1 MQIHVPA
8 TGGYLNLGESMIYTA
23 AVVTSPLV
31 AGIAGGVGAA
41 LADIVTGYAIFAP
54 GTLIIKFVEG
64 VVVGFLFR
72 KLMKYKNLA
81 TLFGIIF
88 GSAISLLIIYIG
100 SQGVEITLGFIGS
113 EYVLLIPPVLWM
125 IIGFIAFI
133 LIAIVAGLIAKKGRG
148 IEILSMIVGGT
159 LMVIGYFIYEYFV
172 SNPLTG
178 RPPIAAIVEIPGN
191 FSQMTL
197 GILIALLLVE
207 FIEKASRR

>member
-1 MQIHVPA
+1 
-8 TGGYLNLGESMIYTA
+8 
-23 AVVTSPLV
+23 
-31 AGIAGGVGAA
+31 
-41 LADIVTGYAIFAP
+41 
-54 GTLIIKFVEG
+54 
-64 VVVGFLFR
+64 
-72 KLMKYKNLA
+72 MKYKNLA

-100 SQGVEITLGFIGS
+100 SQGMEITLGFMGS
-113 EYVLLIPPVLWM
+113 EYVLFIPPVFWV
-125 IIGFIAFI
+125 ITGFIAFI

-159 LMVIGYFIYEYFV
+159 LMVIGYFMYEYFV

-178 RPPIAAIVEIPGN
+178 RPPIAAVVEIPGN

-207 FIEKASRR
+207 FIEKASRK